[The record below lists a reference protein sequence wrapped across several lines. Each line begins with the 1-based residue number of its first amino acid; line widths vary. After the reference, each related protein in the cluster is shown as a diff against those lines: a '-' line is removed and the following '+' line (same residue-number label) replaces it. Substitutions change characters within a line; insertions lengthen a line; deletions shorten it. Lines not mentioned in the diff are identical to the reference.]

1 MRKLLAIGL
10 TLLLTVAALAQDPS
24 VDSALARVATT
35 GHVNGPDQQML
46 RSLPWQGPHDDPLT
60 PMVRWDTVLGHSI
73 CWAGQEPRGWGDVSG
88 AYKLLVVNETD
99 HFISHSCQGTVTETF
114 YLFSLDGNG
123 PLSRNIQ

>member
-46 RSLPWQGPHDDPLT
+46 RSLPWHRGGQLYGS
-60 PMVRWDTVLGHSI
+60 VVL
-73 CWAGQEPRGWGDVSG
+73 E
-88 AYKLLVVNETD
+88 
-99 HFISHSCQGTVTETF
+99 CQ
-114 YLFSLDGNG
+114 
-123 PLSRNIQ
+123 